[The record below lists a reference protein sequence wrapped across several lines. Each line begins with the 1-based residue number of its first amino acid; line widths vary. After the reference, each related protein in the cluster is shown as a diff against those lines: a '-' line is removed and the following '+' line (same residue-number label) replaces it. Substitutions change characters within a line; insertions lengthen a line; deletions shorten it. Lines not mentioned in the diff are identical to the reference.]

1 MSKNNQ
7 YENIELSAR
16 EKIEAVRNKRTD
28 EFTNS
33 IEGFF
38 KGAFY
43 ALSFVFF
50 IDKSKPSLI
59 TLITAAGMTIPLF
72 LGYFLLECIL
82 INMGFY
88 DTQNG
93 FYGKYKDVI
102 IPAIVHFILGYFIYS
117 AMR

>member
-16 EKIEAVRNKRTD
+16 EKIEAVRDKQTK
-28 EFTNS
+28 EFANS
-33 IEGFF
+33 VEGFY
-38 KGAFY
+38 KGVFY
-43 ALSFVFF
+43 AFSFVFF
-50 IDKSKPSLI
+50 LDGTKPSLG
-59 TLITAAGMTIPLF
+59 TLIAAAGMTIPLF

-88 DTQNG
+88 DTQDG